1 MKIYKDRLTV
11 KRLNSQIIS
20 KVFRNKKPKG
30 LSKTLI
36 SNLVRMTGFWD
47 RHHQIRSWSKD

>member
-30 LSKTLI
+30 LSKNVNI
-36 SNLVRMTGFWD
+36 
-47 RHHQIRSWSKD
+47 